1 MEPHGARSPHPV
13 LCSAHPAHLSLVTV
27 PKLAP
32 VEMAGL
38 AMTEAAVV
46 MATARAGETA
56 RGTGAGPAS
65 LRAVPAASGGTA
77 TARAEVASAGA
88 GEAGS
93 GGVLVERWA
102 LRGRRGLLPGPPSAP
117 PPRVPQREQ
126 RSPWVCPARCGPSTQ
141 PPPVADRVPSH
152 TCRGP
157 GGTAALGHGAPLLQ
171 PRLPS
176 TGFQR
181 MTSTPAFQGPVWRKG
196 LCRVWL
202 EWPGHTHT
210 RTWAGLDS

>member
-1 MEPHGARSPHPV
+1 MAPAGAGTSTFLHEEGLGLEPHGARSPHPV

-46 MATARAGETA
+46 MATARTGETA

-88 GEAGS
+88 GEAWS

-102 LRGRRGLLPGPPSAP
+102 LRGRRGLLPGPPSGHPHPEFHRGSSAHPGSAP
-117 PPRVPQREQ
+117 PGVAPPH
-126 RSPWVCPARCGPSTQ
+126 SPHLLQTVSPPTPAKGQVGQQPWDTGPPCCHPDCPALASN
-141 PPPVADRVPSH
+141 A
-152 TCRGP
+152 
-157 GGTAALGHGAPLLQ
+157 
-171 PRLPS
+171 
-176 TGFQR
+176 
-181 MTSTPAFQGPVWRKG
+181 
-196 LCRVWL
+196 
-202 EWPGHTHT
+202 
-210 RTWAGLDS
+210 